1 MSKSHDMLNIIYGS
15 RTGNSK
21 AVAVLANDYANY
33 LGIECKIESMDNMDF
48 ETLIDMKNLLITVS
62 THGEGEPSVPAEEFH
77 AFMHSKDAPQLNDMQ
92 YAVLG
97 LGDSSYRYFAQTGV
111 DFDIQLEKLGAK
123 RIQEVE
129 KCDIDFEE
137 KSKKWVKKV
146 IDYFAEYLP
155 KNKKDNDK
163 NFIFELK
170 LDDSLQYNA
179 YQAKVLSKKLL
190 NGEKASHPTM
200 NVTFSLKG
208 SEINFHPGDLI
219 GIYASNSK
227 FLVDKLIK
235 VLKLDPTMLVGSDE
249 SKKMLK
255 QALINDY
262 ELTMITPLVLK
273 KYAELIQNIELQK
286 LLNDKVRLNEYIENS
301 DVLDMVTDFKGDFK
315 AGDFLAILRKLTPRL
330 YSAASYLPDEQE
342 KVDLTIRIIN
352 NKHRKRE
359 HLGVC
364 SSYVWTRIEEG
375 ETAPVF
381 VESNAKFRLPDDNS
395 KDVIMIATGT
405 GIAPFRSFLQY
416 RNIQN
421 ASGRNWLFFGERNSL
436 TDFFYKDEILN
447 YQQKGLL
454 TQVDTAFSRDSDNKH
469 YIYHRLL
476 EKGDKLY
483 QWIRDGASIYICGN
497 KRTMANDVRNALSE
511 IIRINENLTNQQTDE
526 YIKNLKLEKR
536 LQEDVY

>member
-1 MSKSHDMLNIIYGS
+1 MSKSHDTLNIIYGS

-33 LGIECKIESMDNMDF
+33 LGIQCQIESMDNMDF
-48 ETLIDMKNLLITVS
+48 ETLGDMKNLIIAVS
-62 THGEGEPSVPAEEFH
+62 THGEGEPPVPAEEFH
-77 AFMHSKDAPQLNDMQ
+77 AFIHSKDAPQLNDMQ

-97 LGDSSYRYFAQTGV
+97 LGDSSYRYFAQTGA

-123 RIQEVE
+123 RIREVE

-137 KSKKWVKKV
+137 KSKKWVKNI
-146 IDYFAEYLP
+146 IDYFAENLP
-155 KNKKDNDK
+155 KKEQDKSKK
-163 NFIFELK
+163 FVFELK
-170 LDDSLQYNA
+170 LDDSLQFNA
-179 YQAKVLSKKLL
+179 YKAKVLNKILL
-190 NGEKASHPTM
+190 NGENASHPTM
-200 NVTFSLKG
+200 NISLSLKG
-208 SEINFHPGDLI
+208 SEIDFHPGDLI

-235 VLKLDPTMLVGSDE
+235 ALQLDSTMLVGSE
-249 SKKMLK
+249 ENRKMLK
-255 QALINDY
+255 EALINDY
-262 ELTMITPLVLK
+262 ELTVITPLVLE
-273 KYAELIQNIELQK
+273 KYAGLVQNDELQK
-286 LLNDKVRLNEYIENS
+286 LLNDQVKLNEYVENS
-301 DVLDMVTDFKGDFK
+301 DVLDMVTDFTGDFK
-315 AGDFLAILRKLTPRL
+315 PEEFLAILRKLTPRL
-330 YSAASYLPDEQE
+330 YSAASYLPNEQE

-352 NKHRKRE
+352 NKHRNRE

-375 ETAPVF
+375 ETVPVF
-381 VESNAKFRLPDDNS
+381 VESNAKFRLPDDNG

-421 ASGRNWLFFGERNSL
+421 ASGRNWLFFGERNSS
-436 TDFFYKDEILN
+436 TDFFYKNEMLD

-454 TQVDTAFSRDSDNKH
+454 THIETAFSRDSENKH

-476 EKGDKLY
+476 EKGDKVY
-483 QWIRDGASIYICGN
+483 QWIKDGASIYICGN

-511 IIRINENLTNQQTDE
+511 IIRINENLTQKQTDE
-526 YIKNLKLEKR
+526 YIKKLRLEKR